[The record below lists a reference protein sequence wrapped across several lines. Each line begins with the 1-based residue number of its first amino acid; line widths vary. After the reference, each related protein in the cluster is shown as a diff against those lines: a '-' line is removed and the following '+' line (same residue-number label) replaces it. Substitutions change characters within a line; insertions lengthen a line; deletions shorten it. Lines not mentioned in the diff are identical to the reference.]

1 MLSPEQIYQNI
12 ERILESRGI
21 SDRQLLIDS
30 GLKKNVMAN
39 MKSGSMPSAD
49 KIAVIAE
56 YLDVPVDVLLGTKKA
71 ASDSSVRSSII
82 EKVYSLSDSQ
92 VDRLLAFL
100 EGMVGE

>member
-12 ERILESRGI
+12 EKILESRGI

>member
-100 EGMVGE
+100 EGMVWE

>member
-1 MLSPEQIYQNI
+1 MLAPEQIYQNI
-12 ERILESRGI
+12 EKILESRGI
-21 SDRQLLIDS
+21 SDRQLLLDS

-49 KIAVIAE
+49 KIAIIAE

-71 ASDSSVRSSII
+71 ASDISVRSSII